1 MIRVRDLTHRFG
13 TNTVLRAVS
22 LDVPKGETVAVMGSS
37 GGGKTT
43 LLRCMAGL
51 LEPTSGSVE
60 LFDKDIHSC
69 KPRELEGIRR
79 KVGVVFQGAALFDYL
94 NVADNISFAAARQ
107 RRLRPDEVLALVSK
121 SLETVGL
128 ADTGPLYPNE
138 LSGGMRKR
146 VGIARALATDP
157 EILFYDEP
165 TSGLDPVTAYAIDG
179 LIKEVDDKLQAT
191 SILVTHDLNSALRVA
206 DRIVFL
212 HQGSVIF
219 DDRPSKFVGFDDPRV
234 ADVIDKARSETVS
247 LTKSGKSEH
256 IC

>member
-13 TNTVLRAVS
+13 TNTVLQGVS
-22 LDVPKGETVAVMGSS
+22 LDVFKGETVAVMGSS

-51 LEPTSGSVE
+51 LEPTCGCVE
-60 LFDKDIHSC
+60 LFGKDIQAC
-69 KPRELEGIRR
+69 KPRELEEIRR

-94 NVADNISFAAARQ
+94 DVADNISFAAVRQ
-107 RRLRPDEVLALVSK
+107 RSLGTDEVLELVAK

-128 ADTGPLYPNE
+128 VDTGSLYPNE

-179 LIKEVDDKLQAT
+179 LIKEVDEKLQAT

-212 HQGSVIF
+212 HTGSIIF
-219 DDRPSKFVGFDDPRV
+219 DDSPAKFVEFDDPRV
-234 ADVIDKARSETVS
+234 AEVIEKARSEKVS
-247 LTKSGKSEH
+247 VSDVV
-256 IC
+256 